1 MARMSE
7 VAIILSDLY
16 LTENGRGGVDDR
28 DAAVPKDV
36 LPALARVARFAGVS
50 ALPGDWRGWLAD
62 WLGRGDVAVACNT
75 TPAVVAAAGL
85 AADNALPPDTGSV
98 WLATPLHLIAG
109 LTSVHLE
116 YRGLLQLDAATL
128 EQLCQDF
135 GPAFAERGFSLR
147 RLPGGG
153 LLACGPRFANLPPT
167 QDPARL
173 LGGGIA
179 GSTVQ
184 GPGAAPLLM
193 LGAELEMW
201 LHAHPLNAARARRR
215 EAPLTTLWLWGG
227 GEPLGPRCL
236 APPGADADATF
247 MTVFG
252 EDPVLAGL
260 CALSGARLRAP
271 ATSAHDILHSGAE
284 RTAAVIELF
293 HTDKPQPATLL
304 DLLQHLDERVLAP
317 VITALKDGTIRQLT
331 LIANDRCS
339 VLTARD
345 GLRFWRR
352 PRGPWA
358 VLQ

>member
-1 MARMSE
+1 MSE

-16 LTENGRGGVDDR
+16 LAANGRGGVDDR
-28 DAAVPKDV
+28 DAAVPKDA
-36 LPALARVARFAGVS
+36 LPALARIARYAGVS
-50 ALPGDWRGWLAD
+50 PLAGDWRGWLAG
-62 WLGRGDVAVACNT
+62 WLGRADVAAACNA
-75 TPAVVAAAGL
+75 TPAVIAAA
-85 AADNALPPDTGSV
+85 ALPAGTVPAGIASV

-109 LTSVHLE
+109 LTSVHLD
-116 YRGLLQLDAATL
+116 YRGLLRLDAAAL
-128 EQLCQDF
+128 DELRRDF
-135 GPAFAERGFSLR
+135 DAAFAERGFSLH

-153 LLACGPRFANLPPT
+153 LLAAGPEFASLPRT
-167 QDPARL
+167 KDPARL

-184 GPGAAPLLM
+184 GPGAAQLLM

-227 GEPLGPRCL
+227 GTPLSPRL
-236 APPGADADATF
+236 TAPPLPAAHPDSAF

-252 EDPVLAGL
+252 EDPVAAGL
-260 CALSGARLRAP
+260 CALSGAHLRPP
-271 ATSAHDILHSGAE
+271 AASAHDLLNSGAA

-293 HTDKPQPATLL
+293 RTDKPQPATLL
-304 DLLQHLDERVLAP
+304 DLLQHLDEMVLAP
-317 VITALKDGTIRQLT
+317 VITALKDGAIRQVT

-352 PRGPWA
+352 ARGPWA

>member
-1 MARMSE
+1 MSE

-16 LTENGRGGVDDR
+16 LAEDGRGGVDDR

-50 ALPGDWRGWLAD
+50 ALPGDWRAWLAG
-62 WLGRGDVAVACNT
+62 WLGRGDVAAACDA
-75 TPAVVAAAGL
+75 TPAVIAEAAL
-85 AADNALPPDTGSV
+85 DAANPLPPACGSV
-98 WLATPLHLIAG
+98 WLATPLHLVAG
-109 LTSVHLE
+109 LTNVHLD
-116 YRGLLQLDAATL
+116 YRGLLKLDSATL

-135 GPAFAERGFSLR
+135 GAAFAARGFSLR
-147 RLPGGG
+147 RLPGEG
-153 LLACGPRFANLPPT
+153 LLACGPHFANLPLT
-167 QDPARL
+167 RDPARL
-173 LGGGIA
+173 LGGGIG

-184 GPGAAPLLM
+184 GAGAAALLM

-201 LHAHPLNAARARRR
+201 LHAHPLNAARARRH

-227 GEPLGPRCL
+227 GQPLQRGFL
-236 APPGADADATF
+236 GAPTPTSHPDATF

-252 EDPVLAGL
+252 ADPVVAGL
-260 CALSGARLRAP
+260 CTLSGARLRSP
-271 ATSAHDILHSGAE
+271 AVSAHDILSTGAA
-284 RTAAVIELF
+284 RTAAVIQLF
-293 HTDKPQPATLL
+293 HTDQPQPATLM

-317 VITALKDGTIRQLT
+317 LVTALKDGVIRQLT
-331 LIANDRCS
+331 LIANGRCS

-352 PRGPWA
+352 SRGPWA

>member
-1 MARMSE
+1 MSE

-16 LTENGRGGVDDR
+16 LAAEGRGGVNDRQSAVPR
-28 DAAVPKDV
+28 DA
-36 LPALARVARFAGVS
+36 LPALTRIARFAGVS
-50 ALPGDWRGWLAD
+50 PLPGDWRGWLAG
-62 WLGRGDVAVACNT
+62 WLGRADLSAACNA
-75 TPAVVAAAGL
+75 TPAVVAAAALGE
-85 AADNALPPDTGSV
+85 AALPGESGSV

-109 LTSVHLE
+109 LSSVHLD
-116 YRGLLQLDAATL
+116 YRGLLKLDDAALATL
-128 EQLCQDF
+128 CHDF
-135 GPAFAERGFSLR
+135 AVDFADSGFALQ
-147 RLPGGG
+147 RLSGSA
-153 LLACGPRFANLPPT
+153 LLACGPPFEPLPVT
-167 QDPARL
+167 RDPARL

-184 GPGAAPLLM
+184 GPGAAPLLR

-201 LHAHPLNAARARRR
+201 LHAHPLNATRARRR

-227 GEPLGPRCL
+227 GAPAGAQRL
-236 APPGADADATF
+236 APLAATHEAATF

-252 EDPVLAGL
+252 ADAVAAGL
-260 CALSGARLRAP
+260 CALSGARLRPP
-271 ATSAHDILHSGAE
+271 AASAHDILNSGAA

-293 HTDKPQPATLL
+293 RTDQPQPASLM

-317 VITALKDGTIRQLT
+317 VVTALKDGVIRQLT
-331 LIANDRCS
+331 LVANDRCS

-352 PRGPWA
+352 SRGPWA

>member
-1 MARMSE
+1 MSE

-16 LTENGRGGVDDR
+16 LTAPGRGGVDDR
-28 DAAVPKDV
+28 DAAVPRDA
-36 LPALARVARFAGVS
+36 LPALARIARFAGVS
-50 ALPGDWRGWLAD
+50 PLAGDWRGWLAG
-62 WLGRGDVAVACNT
+62 WLGRADLSAPCDA
-75 TPAVVAAAGL
+75 TPAVVAAA
-85 AADNALPPDTGSV
+85 ALPHTTLPPGTGSV

-109 LTSVHLE
+109 ISGVYLD
-116 YRGLLQLDAATL
+116 YRGLLKLDDAALDTL
-128 EQLCQDF
+128 CHDF
-135 GPAFAERGFSLR
+135 AGAFADRGFELQ

-153 LLACGPRFANLPPT
+153 LLALGPRFEDLPLT
-167 QDPARL
+167 RDPARL
-173 LGGGIA
+173 LGGGIT

-184 GPGAAPLLM
+184 GAGAARLLQ

-201 LHAHPLNAARARRR
+201 LHAHPMNAARARRR

-227 GEPLGPRCL
+227 GERSGARPL
-236 APPGADADATF
+236 AVTHESATF

-252 EDPVLAGL
+252 EDAVAGGL
-260 CALSGARLRAP
+260 CALSGARLRPP
-271 ATSAHDILHSGAE
+271 AASAHDILNSGAA

-293 HTDKPQPATLL
+293 RTDQPQPATLME
-304 DLLQHLDERVLAP
+304 LLQHLDEMVLAP
-317 VITALKDGTIRQLT
+317 VVTALKDGVIRQLT

-352 PRGPWA
+352 SRGPWA

>member
-1 MARMSE
+1 MSE

-16 LTENGRGGVDDR
+16 LAEQGRGGADDR

-50 ALPGDWRGWLAD
+50 ALSEDWRAWLAT
-62 WLGRGDVAVACNT
+62 WLGRGDVAAACHA
-75 TPAVVAAAGL
+75 TPAVIAAAALGID
-85 AADNALPPDTGSV
+85 APLPPDTGSV

-109 LTSVHLE
+109 LSSVHLD
-116 YRGLLQLDAATL
+116 YRGVLKPDSATL
-128 EQLCQDF
+128 EILCRDF
-135 GPAFAERGFSLR
+135 DAAFAARGFSLR

-153 LLACGPRFANLPPT
+153 LLACGPRFANLPLT
-167 QDPARL
+167 RDPARL

-179 GSTVQ
+179 GSTVH
-184 GPGAAPLLM
+184 GAGAAALLT

-201 LHAHPLNAARARRR
+201 LHDHPLNAARARRR

-227 GEPLGPRCL
+227 GEPRDARWMTAPRPS
-236 APPGADADATF
+236 AHPDTTF

-252 EDPVLAGL
+252 EDPVVAGL
-260 CALSGARLRAP
+260 CRLSGAHLRSP
-271 ATSAHDILHSGAE
+271 AASAHDILNSGAA

-293 HTDKPQPATLL
+293 HTDKPQPATLM

-317 VITALKDGTIRQLT
+317 VVTALKDGVIQQLT

-352 PRGPWA
+352 SRGPWA